1 MATVKVY
8 RYDADT
14 GKAISTFVRVGKFGT
29 DKADKEETAKVSEF
43 PMPYLTKPNGNLYAI
58 EIYSGINQSGD
69 YFEILG
75 IFDSKEKAEKV
86 KIEYENSEEYQ
97 IDTNDN
103 MWDYYDVHIAEYE
116 INTLTRNFD

>member
-1 MATVKVY
+1 MKVY
-8 RYDADT
+8 AVE
-14 GKAISTFVRVGKFGT
+14 ISYGL
-29 DKADKEETAKVSEF
+29 DYE
-43 PMPYLTKPNGNLYAI
+43 
-58 EIYSGINQSGD
+58 GD

-116 INTLTRNFD
+116 INILTRNFN